1 MDAADESAVGSA
13 AAAGPAAQPANPGVP
28 PSSAPPGR
36 EAGDPFGTAAVR
48 GRVLDAWAASPARFR
63 EDANAEED
71 AALGAYRDRL
81 VVELLQNAVDAA
93 AVAGVAGR
101 VLIRLTGDH
110 LEVANTGAPLTAA
123 GVEALST
130 LRASAKRDTGAIG
143 RFGAG
148 FASVLA
154 VSDEPSIVSRNPAAA
169 GSGDEAPGG
178 PAEGPS
184 EGVSPASAR
193 GVRWSKDWTV
203 AAVHQI
209 GAAGLRAEL
218 ARRDGAAPI
227 LRLPFAAVDERPPP
241 DGYDT
246 VVRLP
251 LRDAEAAAT
260 ARELLAA
267 FDPTL
272 LLVLPGLVEAVLDLD
287 GDIQTH
293 TCHWEYTAGD
303 ESVGEAPAAIADAH
317 HGDPADP
324 ADMPLDA
331 ALEIALLDGERWR
344 GCVRRGTIPPALL
357 ADRPVEERARTGYA
371 ARAMVRD
378 RGWPAA
384 VPKVVRA
391 PQPTDEPLSLPV
403 LASVELPLEPSRRHT
418 VAGPLRDWLTDRLA
432 EAVVA
437 LAVHLGGADADAA
450 PDGTPAPGGGGEGRG
465 EDLFAMFA
473 ASSPTTDDRHGP
485 APISAD
491 PEVPARSTA
500 GSLPDGRSPS
510 GKSAIEQVVIPPDPL
525 AALELVPSGLPAG
538 PVDGRLRDAV
548 ARMLPEVG
556 MMPGGRLGR
565 ECVVCDLG
573 PATDAVTAL
582 LSPATGGA
590 DVSDRGVA
598 SSEDLADS
606 EFDAGAVLEAEGSGA
621 GAEDPRENPVSG
633 LLPARY
639 AARHWRRALDALGVR
654 RLDSAGLVDVLA
666 GLRRPPAWWS
676 SLYAALITA
685 PDRDALG
692 ALPVPVATVANGDS
706 DDDPDGAAAGADERP
721 ALRVRMV
728 TGPRG
733 VLLPTE
739 GLDVLALAASGLPLR
754 VVHPDACLGTARD
767 ALRTLGAVEGTPAG
781 VLRDP
786 AVHEAVVD
794 SDPDDDPEELLAL
807 AAAVLALVRDA
818 DLTPAETAAGLDW
831 LGELLLPDTEGE
843 FVPSAELLIANGP
856 LDRLVAGD
864 TPFGILAPEIADAWS
879 TGVLEAVG
887 VLRTFGVL
895 YASDVTLDPDEPV
908 LLDLDDSDTWVEEA
922 VESPALAPARAA
934 AARAGGRGVP
944 VVLSSFAAVRDLEL
958 VDPAAWPEALAE
970 LAQPPL
976 RGVVLDDEPSYTR
989 WWLARHALLPVASP
1003 RDIDAAADAG
1013 SGSGAGE
1020 DDYDDRHRYAREGFG
1035 FDGGRG
1041 GTVRLPPAELRLP
1054 GADPL
1059 LAGLFA
1065 PAAPLPGVDAEL
1077 LRALGCRL
1085 TLSDVLGDV
1094 AGVLD
1099 LLDRLGDVDRDVPWP
1114 SARALYVA
1122 AVTAVTRLAA
1132 GPDGEPGGG
1141 LADGRLDPPLTV
1153 RTPRGVVP
1161 ARDAV
1166 VLDAPDLL
1174 TLLGD
1179 AEPLRVPLD
1188 RAAEI
1193 GRVLG
1198 VPLASASADCPVL
1211 DGPYNTAERQAPDG
1225 TPYVEHARL
1234 VVADLAGRP
1243 THTPWRVVGGIGGEI
1258 HVDAEAGTDALA
1270 RALAWRAGTWHRR
1283 HALAAALRDPDGTA
1297 FRDAEDDLDD
1307 EAIAPLWSAPPSS

>member
-1 MDAADESAVGSA
+1 MSPIGQ
-13 AAAGPAAQPANPGVP
+13 GPRI
-28 PSSAPPGR
+28 R
-36 EAGDPFGTAAVR
+36 EVGDPFGTAAIR

-81 VVELLQNAVDAA
+81 VAELLQNAVDAA

-101 VLIRLTGDH
+101 VLIRLAGDQ

-148 FASVLA
+148 FAAVLA
-154 VSDEPSIVSRNPAAA
+154 VSDEPSIVSRNPAMTRI
-169 GSGDEAPGG
+169 GEETPGG

-184 EGVSPASAR
+184 EGAPPASAR
-193 GVRWSKDWTV
+193 GVRWSKEWTV
-203 AAVHQI
+203 AAVHEI

-218 ARRDGAAPI
+218 ARRDGAAPT
-227 LRLPFAAVDERPPP
+227 LRLPFAVVDEQPPP

-251 LRDAEAAAT
+251 LRDAEAATT

-287 GDIQTH
+287 GDVQTH

-303 ESVGEAPAAIADAH
+303 ESVGEPPAAIADAH

-344 GCVRRGTIPPALL
+344 GCVRRGTIPAALL

-378 RGWPAA
+378 RGWPAS

-437 LAVHLGGADADAA
+437 LAVHLGAADADVDATA
-450 PDGTPAPGGGGEGRG
+450 DGTPAPGGDGEGRG
-465 EDLFAMFA
+465 EDLFAAFA
-473 ASSPTTDDRHGP
+473 ASGPASGEGHSP
-485 APISAD
+485 APIGAD
-491 PEVPARSTA
+491 PGVPVRSA
-500 GSLPDGRSPS
+500 EP
-510 GKSAIEQVVIPPDPL
+510 IEQVVIPPDPL

-582 LSPATGGA
+582 LSPAAGGA
-590 DVSDRGVA
+590 VVSDQGVA
-598 SSEDLADS
+598 SSP
-606 EFDAGAVLEAEGSGA
+606 AGTPGPEIA
-621 GAEDPRENPVSG
+621 AEDSRESPVAG

-692 ALPVPVATVANGDS
+692 ALPVPVATVADGGDH
-706 DDDPDGAAAGADERP
+706 PDGAAGAVGDRP

-739 GLDVLALAASGLPLR
+739 GLDVMALAASGLPLR
-754 VVHPDACLGTARD
+754 VVHPDACLGAARD

-818 DLTPAETAAGLDW
+818 DLSPADTAAGLDW
-831 LGELLLPDTEGE
+831 LGELLLPDTESE
-843 FVPSAELLIANGP
+843 FVPSAELLIADGP

-864 TPFGILAPEIADAWS
+864 TPFGILAPEITDAWS
-879 TGVLEAVG
+879 TSVLEAVG

-922 VESPALAPARAA
+922 VESPALATARAA
-934 AARAGGRGVP
+934 AARAGGRGAP
-944 VVLSSFAAVRDLEL
+944 VVLAGFAAVRDLEL

-976 RGVVLDDEPSYTR
+976 RGIVLDDEPSYTR
-989 WWLARHALLPVASP
+989 WWLARHALLPIASA
-1003 RDIDAAADAG
+1003 RDTDAAADADADADADRG
-1013 SGSGAGE
+1013 TGE
-1020 DDYDDRHRYAREGFG
+1020 DDYDDRDRYDREGFG
-1035 FDGGRG
+1035 FAGGRG
-1041 GTVRLPPAELRLP
+1041 GTVRLPPPELRLP

-1085 TLSDVLGDV
+1085 TLGDVLGDV

-1122 AVTAVTRLAA
+1122 AVTAATRLAA

-1161 ARDAV
+1161 TRDAV

-1179 AEPLRVPLD
+1179 AAPLRVPLD

-1193 GRVLG
+1193 GHVLG
-1198 VPLASASADCPVL
+1198 VPLASASADCAVL

-1243 THTPWRVVGGIGGEI
+1243 AHTPWRVVGGIGGEV
-1258 HVDAEAGTDALA
+1258 HVDAAAGTDALA

-1307 EAIAPLWSAPPSS
+1307 EAIAPLWSAPSG